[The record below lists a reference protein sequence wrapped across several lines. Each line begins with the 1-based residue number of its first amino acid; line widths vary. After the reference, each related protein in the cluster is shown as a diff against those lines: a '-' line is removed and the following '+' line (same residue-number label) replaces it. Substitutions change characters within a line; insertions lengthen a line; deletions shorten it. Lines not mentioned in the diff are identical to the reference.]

1 MQCNE
6 IMKSD
11 VQTIDED
18 ATIQEAALK
27 MAASRVGFLPICDA
41 SGKVLGTITDRD
53 IALRAVA
60 QDRLPSACRVGEIMT
75 REVISCLPT
84 DSLGTAEQSM
94 IDHRKSRLLI
104 IDQSGVLL
112 GVISL
117 SDIAQRD
124 HAHRAA
130 ITFKH
135 VAARESRS

>member
-11 VQTIDED
+11 VQTIRED
-18 ATIQEAALK
+18 ASIQEAAAK
-27 MAASRVGFLPICDA
+27 MASARIGFLPICDER
-41 SGKVLGTITDRD
+41 GKVLGTITDRD
-53 IALRAVA
+53 ITIRAVA
-60 QDRLPSACRVGEIMT
+60 ADRLPSACRVSEVMS

-104 IDQSGVLL
+104 VDQAGVLL

-117 SDIAQRD
+117 SDIAQREQG
-124 HAHRAA
+124 HRAA
-130 ITFKH
+130 ITLKH
-135 VAARESRS
+135 VASRESRS